1 METYKEKFCRLHTD
15 RFFLSAGVSAA
26 DLLDSA
32 YRKLPEQI
40 LEKADTIYFYLNL
53 AVRNKLPEYYVL
65 DMFLD
70 AFFVEGDKA
79 CRFENEL
86 EQVDSYLFF
95 NDVAHRVKRSR
106 DYFEF
111 LRPDG
116 LMPAEIFVELS
127 LQTGEE
133 IILVKME
140 GSTDEYDA
148 LLNFNAWFREHGGSP
163 ASPGPRKQSRTAR
176 FIHKLTGYGEEEAFD
191 PTADAVRVEKTLR
204 FCQACEGKKRG
215 IDPVDR
221 FEMPPEDISYRA
233 KYNIYDLYPDIGEP
247 ETFLNKELER
257 INAEERI
264 ADEYRTDDYSYYYY
278 LMREDNKYD
287 EASYDDYL
295 SYVIDVYDAG
305 DFWQIISRGLD
316 YLADIDEERELVFS
330 AEYSMRLKKLPDKR
344 ADEREKM
351 NAVSKM
357 KELVIAA
364 FMEERYYH
372 YNEYISFQDP
382 EPLDADKSSDKIGYI
397 VVIDDILMGRQ
408 YRAEIFSFLELIP
421 ITQPELEALESGEID
436 VETLYK
442 KIGIGIRDYDRPSVI

>member
-1 METYKEKFCRLHTD
+1 MLNIAYKK
-15 RFFLSAGVSAA
+15 V
-26 DLLDSA
+26 
-32 YRKLPEQI
+32 PEQI
-40 LEKADTIYFYLNL
+40 LEKADTVCFYLNL

-70 AFFVEGDKA
+70 AFFTVGDKA
-79 CRFENEL
+79 CRFEDEL

-95 NDVAHRVKRSR
+95 NDVAHEIKASR

-148 LLNFNAWFREHGGSP
+148 LLNFNAWFKEHGGTP

-191 PTADAVRVEKTLR
+191 PTAGAVRVEKTLR
-204 FCQACEGKKRG
+204 FCHACEGKKRG
-215 IDPVDR
+215 VDSCSQ
-221 FEMPPEDISYRA
+221 FIYEPEDISFRA
-233 KYNIYDLYPDIGEP
+233 TRMVEAAYPGIGEP

-264 ADEYRTDDYSYYYY
+264 ADEYRTDDCSYYHY
-278 LMREDNKYD
+278 LMREENKYD

-295 SYVIDVYDAG
+295 SYVIDVYDVG
-305 DFWQIISRGLD
+305 GFWQIISRGLN
-316 YLADIDEERELVFS
+316 YLADIDEENEMVYS
-330 AEYSMRLKKLPDKR
+330 VEYSMRLRKLPDKR

-372 YNEYISFQDP
+372 DYEYISFQDP

-397 VVIDDILMGRQ
+397 VVYDDILPVELD
-408 YRAEIFSFLELIP
+408 RAEFFSFLELIP
-421 ITQPELEALESGEID
+421 ITRPELEALESGEID